1 MYIFVG
7 CHCKISFDTNPLQIY
22 AKNRY
27 KTREMSELTKIKN
40 PCNLLSYTDFF
51 VVYLWMFN
59 FHHLTSSKSAS
70 WMSGPCWPLLPVLE
84 PVPVKPLFMSGPG

>member
-7 CHCKISFDTNPLQIY
+7 CHCKISFGTNPLQIY

-27 KTREMSELTKIKN
+27 KTREISELTKIKN

-59 FHHLTSSKSAS
+59 FHQ
-70 WMSGPCWPLLPVLE
+70 
-84 PVPVKPLFMSGPG
+84 